1 MHKPYLFVT
10 AGMLGAVLTH
20 ALVAQAPPAPAAGQA
35 VRADTNGIPV
45 TSPAV
50 RAACGSCHPADD
62 KQQMSRIS
70 FRRTTPEGWQQTI
83 RRMVALNGVRL
94 DPAQA
99 RDIVRYLSN
108 AHGLAPEEARAADF
122 EVFRTTPDYKYEASA
137 DVEAICSRCHSMG
150 RVISQR
156 RTRREWELLVAMHRG
171 YYPLVDNQSGPQS
184 FRRPGPPPG
193 PGPNGEPPDLRHPM
207 DRAIDHLSKAFPLQ
221 TPQWAAW
228 AATMR
233 PPRLEGTWAL
243 RGWERGK
250 GAFYGRVTIAR
261 AEAQD
266 EFTTEATYTYART
279 GESVSRSGSSIV
291 YTGFQWRGR
300 SQAAGKESAALQEVM
315 FVDRDWRAIDGRW
328 FTGAY
333 DEIGLD
339 VRLERVGDRAVL
351 GVDRESLRAGT
362 SAQPVKIFGIGLPA
376 SLQASEVDFGPGITV
391 SRVVSASPDL
401 VTVLVDVAGPA
412 RTGRRDVSVA
422 GAVRPAALAVYDKVD
437 AIKVKPDWAMA
448 RVGGAVFPKMLA
460 QFEAHA
466 FHNGADG
473 RPDTPDDVELG
484 LVDAAWSLE
493 EYAVTYDDDDVK
505 FVGTIDART
514 GLFTPALDGP
524 NPKRSGQRNNVGDVW
539 AVAAY
544 APEPG
549 KPVLKARA
557 HLLVT
562 VPLYMRWEEPR

>member
-1 MHKPYLFVT
+1 
-10 AGMLGAVLTH
+10 
-20 ALVAQAPPAPAAGQA
+20 
-35 VRADTNGIPV
+35 
-45 TSPAV
+45 
-50 RAACGSCHPADD
+50 
-62 KQQMSRIS
+62 MSRIS
-70 FRRTTPEGWQQTI
+70 FRRTTPEGWQETI
-83 RRMVALNGVRL
+83 RRMVSLNGARL

-99 RDIVRYLSN
+99 REVVRYL
-108 AHGLAPEEARAADF
+108 ATDHGLAPEEARPADF
-122 EVFRTTPDYKYEASA
+122 EVLRTTPDYKYEASA
-137 DVEAICSRCHSMG
+137 DIESLCSRCHSMG

-156 RTRREWELLVAMHRG
+156 RTRREWELLIAMHRG

-184 FRRPGPPPG
+184 FRRPGPAPG

-228 AATMR
+228 SATLR

-243 RGWERGK
+243 SGWDRGRGPI
-250 GAFYGRVTIAR
+250 YGRVTIAR

-266 EFTTEATYTYART
+266 EFTTETTYTYART
-279 GESVSRSGSSIV
+279 GETLSRSGSSIV

-300 SQAAGKESAALQEVM
+300 SQASGRESATLNEVM
-315 FVDRDWRAIDGRW
+315 FVDRDWRTMDGRW
-328 FTGAY
+328 FTGSH
-333 DEIGLD
+333 DEMGLE
-339 VRLERVGDRAVL
+339 VRLDRAGDRTVL
-351 GVDRESLRAGT
+351 GVDRESLRAGA
-362 SAQPVKIFGIGLPA
+362 SAQQIKIFGTGLPT
-376 SLQASEVDFGPGITV
+376 SLQTSDVDFGPGVTV
-391 SRVVSASPDL
+391 SRVVSATPEL
-401 VTVLVDVAGPA
+401 VTIVVDVAGSA
-412 RTGRRDVSVA
+412 RTGRRDVVVA

-437 AIKVKPDWAMA
+437 AIKVKPEWAMA

-473 RPDTPDDVELG
+473 RPDTPDDVDLG
-484 LVDAAWSLE
+484 LVNATWSLE

-505 FVGTIDART
+505 FVGTIDAAT

-524 NPKRSGQRNNVGDVW
+524 NPERSGNRNNVGDVW
-539 AVAAY
+539 AVATFT
-544 APEPG
+544 PEPG
-549 KPVLKARA
+549 KSALKARA